1 MEFMSDRME
10 ASNNYG
16 FEFSL
21 SEFQIQAIE
30 GILAGHNVLV
40 TAPTGSGKTLPAEF
54 CIRENVLQRRKKVIY
69 CSPIKALSNQK
80 FYEFSRKY
88 SDMGIQFG
96 LITGDIKTNP
106 NADVIIMTTEI
117 LYNHLVRGSVDP
129 PPLVRGSVDPQP
141 LVRGSVDP
149 PPLVRGS
156 VDPQPL
162 VRGSVDPPPLVRG
175 SVDPPPLVRGSV
187 DPPPL
192 VRGSGPDPSICV
204 GEGSG
209 GKGSN
214 GGLQFQMNLEEELAA
229 VIFDEIHYINDPD
242 RGKVWE
248 GCIMMLPPTV
258 QVVGLS
264 ATLERPDAFAEWIQY
279 ARPDK
284 KTILCQTSH
293 RQVPLSHYVYLAH
306 SESLYKKKKEP
317 TVLGSGR
324 GRGQDPGRGPGSGR
338 GSGSGRG
345 QGLGP
350 VPGRGQGQGSG
361 RGQGPAIDAT
371 LAKEMRDST
380 NKLLLLQDATGK
392 FQDTTYRTATKVID
406 TYRKQQVSVPRKH
419 VLNSLMTHLR
429 DQEMIPAIAFV
440 FSRKQVETC
449 AHDITVNLLEGDSKV
464 PYIARRECEQIV
476 RKLPNY
482 EEYMRLPEYES
493 LVKLLEKGIGIHHAG
508 MLPVLREIV
517 ELFISKRYIKLLCCT
532 ETFAIGLDCPIRT
545 AIFTNIY
552 KYTGTGG
559 NGGNAPRLLHAH
571 EYAQASGRAG
581 RRGLDE
587 IGYVVHCANLFDLP
601 TVTEYRA
608 MTKGTPQTLSSKFK
622 INYSWLLHLIL
633 SGRGRP
639 ADWHD
644 VIRRSMF
651 YDELQ
656 SALRGQE
663 MSIARAEEALREQ
676 SNVCDALS
684 TPMDVCVAYLAGM
697 TPDHIPYELP
707 SVRGLKAPNLGVVHT
722 EYVEGSFR
730 TSPYGSSFNTVFASK
745 KRRAEMEKE
754 RAELLATWGDTLTA
768 DVAEVNRLHSLQR
781 EVEREHGY
789 MNSMKTCIS
798 HQTDGILDI
807 LLQKRFIAHVP
818 IEDNDSNGDNIDP
831 MKLPQAMD
839 RVDVLPK
846 EDPMKLT
853 NRGRMAAAVAE
864 IHPLAL
870 VDVLDHTGFFWEYD
884 VVEIIG
890 WLAMYTDIKPQSG
903 NREFGGVMDMD
914 MDDKKG
920 MGEDLYGIYTFVAE
934 RYQEYQE
941 LEQRA
946 DLNTGTAY
954 HGVVQ
959 TVLMLPMMEWAN
971 LTTEIKCKTFVQ
983 VRLADLGISLGD
995 FSRSVLKISAMVKE
1009 LVAMC
1014 EICGESALEFQSK
1027 LSHVDAH
1034 ILKYV
1039 IMNQSLYV

>member
-1 MEFMSDRME
+1 MEFTTTDITME
-10 ASNNYG
+10 SNDTTSGSGYGSNYG
-16 FEFSL
+16 FEFTL

-30 GILAGHNVLV
+30 GILAGRNVLV

-54 CIRENVLQRRKKVIY
+54 CIRHMILQRRKKVIY

-88 SDMGIQFG
+88 ADDGIQFG

-117 LYNHLVRGSVDP
+117 LYNHLSRGRSES
-129 PPLVRGSVDPQP
+129 GS
-141 LVRGSVDP
+141 S
-149 PPLVRGS
+149 
-156 VDPQPL
+156 
-162 VRGSVDPPPLVRG
+162 
-175 SVDPPPLVRGSV
+175 
-187 DPPPL
+187 
-192 VRGSGPDPSICV
+192 
-204 GEGSG
+204 
-209 GKGSN
+209 SN
-214 GGLQFQMNLEEELAA
+214 TSTCGGLQFQMNLEEELAA

-258 QVVGLS
+258 QIVGLS
-264 ATLERPDAFAEWIQY
+264 ATLAQPQKFADWIHM

-284 KTILCQTSH
+284 QIVLCQTSH

-306 SESLYKKKKEP
+306 SEALYKKKTEP
-317 TVLGSGR
+317 KQHPMVVGGGGR
-324 GRGQDPGRGPGSGR
+324 KGPPVHTKGTGTRAPAAGHVQGPGTYKDK
-338 GSGSGRG
+338 
-345 QGLGP
+345 
-350 VPGRGQGQGSG
+350 
-361 RGQGPAIDAT
+361 PAIDSV
-371 LAKEMRDST
+371 LAKEIRDST
-380 NKLLLLQDATGK
+380 NKLLPLQDATGK

-449 AHDITVNLLEGDSKV
+449 AHDITVNLLEDDSKV

-552 KYTGTGG
+552 KYTGTGSG
-559 NGGNAPRLLHAH
+559 GGSGTGGNAPRLLHAH

-587 IGYVVHCANLFDLP
+587 FGYVVHCANLFDLP
-601 TVTEYRA
+601 TVTEYRT
-608 MTKGTPQTLSSKFK
+608 MMSGTPPTLSSKFK

-633 SGRGRP
+633 SGRGRSEV
-639 ADWHD
+639 WHD

-656 SALRGQE
+656 STLRGQDMCITRTE
-663 MSIARAEEALREQ
+663 QALCEQ
-676 SNVCDALS
+676 TTVCDALS
-684 TPMDVCVAYLAGM
+684 TPMEVCVAYLAGM
-697 TPDHIPYELP
+697 TPE
-707 SVRGLKAPNLGVVHT
+707 
-722 EYVEGSFR
+722 
-730 TSPYGSSFNTVFASK
+730 NTVFASK
-745 KRRAEMEKE
+745 KRKADIEKE
-754 RAELLATWGDTLTA
+754 RAALLATWGDTTLTA
-768 DVAEVNRLHSLQR
+768 DVAEVNRLHHLQR

-798 HQTDGILDI
+798 HQTNGIINI
-807 LLQKRFIAHVP
+807 LLQKRFVA
-818 IEDNDSNGDNIDP
+818 
-831 MKLPQAMD
+831 
-839 RVDVLPK
+839 RVSPDEMEV
-846 EDPMKLT
+846 MLT
-853 NRGRMAAAVAE
+853 DRGRMAAAVAE
-864 IHPLAL
+864 IHSLAL
-870 VDVLDHTGFFWEYD
+870 VDVLEHAGFFWEYD

-890 WLAMYTDIKPQSG
+890 WLAMYTDIKSHT
-903 NREFGGVMDMD
+903 GGTGGDMVMDE
-914 MDDKKG
+914 KKAI
-920 MGEDLYGIYTFVAE
+920 GEDLYGIYDFVME

-971 LTTEIKCKTFVQ
+971 LTTELKCKTFVQ

-995 FSRSVLKISAMVKE
+995 FSKSVLKISAVVKE
-1009 LVAMC
+1009 LIAMC

-1027 LSHVDAH
+1027 LSYVDAH

-1039 IMNQSLYV
+1039 IVNQSLYV